1 MADGRWAKE
10 MTAVK
15 SVAINEPFY
24 QWAVKG
30 FTALRRRIGM
40 TINVHDQHGAMQDG
54 QIFLFNHF
62 ARFETIIPQYFIYQA
77 TGAYCR
83 CIATHEL
90 FEGSERFAK
99 VLWGVGAV
107 PNNHPG
113 LLPFMAAE
121 ILRGRKVIFFPEG
134 GMMKDRSMAA
144 PRPKG
149 PLGLQRTLAGHKQG
163 ASALAVVLEIFKK
176 RILSVEES
184 GDRERL
190 GRWVKALGLAST
202 EELLAAARKPTMIV
216 PSNITFSPIHVGDNI
231 LRKAAEFLHIDLG
244 QRGTEELL
252 VEGNLIL
259 RETDMDIRFGK
270 PLHPDMAWGAAERLG
285 LARAF
290 EQIENLD
297 DLFGLKD
304 SANRW
309 VERLTAVTIQRATR
323 RLRDLCM
330 VEMYAGVTVNIN
342 HLASGLFHRLW
353 EQGETVI
360 DKVRFGTLLYGIVK
374 QVQREPDLHLHR
386 SLLDPERY
394 EGLHAASSGVLDQML
409 KTAVDAGLMKV
420 TDKDYHLLSALNDL
434 TDLRDPRLTNP
445 LRVYANEIASL
456 TNVGAII
463 DGAAALEDGALAEA
477 LFDDEVRAHEVC
489 SERHGALA
497 EARNG
502 VPYFVRG
509 EAKAKPGIM
518 LVHGL
523 LASPAELRAFGEQLA
538 SLGHTVLGVRLKG
551 HGTVP
556 GDLHMRTMK
565 DWMTSV
571 TRGHE
576 IISRT
581 ADKVIVIGF
590 GTGASLALQLAAQ
603 KPSRLAAVISI
614 AAPLKFRMAGLQ
626 YAPLLDRLGRVS
638 QWMRLGP
645 GIRHIRVPSVEHPE
659 IDYHDMPA
667 GTVSELK
674 KAAELLEAC
683 LPVIECPV
691 SVIQATDDPV
701 VDPASARMIYEALNS
716 SDKHLHMIESSR
728 HGILHDGIG
737 ETEALVMARIAEFTD
752 LVPTPQLPVRQRMA
766 PRISAAVIALVQPL
780 MRFRPQ
786 RNA

>member
-1 MADGRWAKE
+1 
-10 MTAVK
+10 MTAAK

-40 TINVHDQHGAMQDG
+40 KINVHDAHGAMQDG

-83 CIATHEL
+83 CVATHEL

-176 RILSVEES
+176 RILSIEES

-190 GRWVKALGLAST
+190 GRWVKALGLASAD
-202 EELLAAARKPTMIV
+202 ELLAAARKPTMIV
-216 PSNITFSPIHVGDNI
+216 PSNITFHPLHISDNI
-231 LRKAAEFLHIDLG
+231 LRKAAEFFHIDLG

-270 PLHPDMAWGAAERLG
+270 PLHPDMGWGAAERVG

-290 EQIENLD
+290 EQIESLE
-297 DLFGLKD
+297 DLFSLKD

-330 VEMYAGVTVNIN
+330 VEMYSSVTVNIN
-342 HLASGLFHRLW
+342 HLAARLFLRLW
-353 EQGETVI
+353 EQGETVV
-360 DKVRFGTLLYGIVK
+360 DKARFGSLLYNSLKRI
-374 QVQREPDLHLHR
+374 QREPGLHLHR
-386 SLLDPERY
+386 SLQDPECY
-394 EGLHAASSGVLDQML
+394 EGLHAGQSGVLDQFIA
-409 KTAVDAGLMKV
+409 TAVNAGLIEV
-420 TDKDYHLLSALNDL
+420 TDTHYRLLPALNGWDEP
-434 TDLRDPRLTNP
+434 RDPRLTNP

-456 TNVGAII
+456 TNVAGVI
-463 DGAAALEDGALAEA
+463 DEAVILQGTALAEA
-477 LFDDEVRAHEVC
+477 LFEDEVRAYAASHERHGGSTEVQRGAPYFLC
-489 SERHGALA
+489 SER
-497 EARNG
+497 NG
-502 VPYFVRG
+502 L
-509 EAKAKPGIM
+509 PGIM

-523 LASPAELRAFGEQLA
+523 LASPAELKVFGEQLA
-538 SLGHTVLGVRLKG
+538 SLGHAVLGVRLKG
-551 HGTVP
+551 HGTAP
-556 GDLHMRTMK
+556 SDLQKCSMR
-565 DWMTSV
+565 DWLASV
-571 TRGHE
+571 SRGHE
-576 IISRT
+576 IISRV
-581 ADKVIVIGF
+581 ADKTIVIGF
-590 GTGASLALQLAAQ
+590 GTGASLALQFAAE
-603 KPSRLAAVISI
+603 KPAGLAAVISI
-614 AAPLKFRMAGLQ
+614 AAPLRFRMPGMQ
-626 YAPLLDRLGRVS
+626 HAPLRNSLQRLANWTRLGDRA
-638 QWMRLGP
+638 
-645 GIRHIRVPSVEHPE
+645 RHMPVPNVEHPG
-659 IDYHDMPA
+659 IDYDSMP
-667 GTVSELK
+667 VSIVMELR
-674 KAAELLEAC
+674 KAAEMLGAC
-683 LPVIECPV
+683 LPAIECPV
-691 SVIQATDDPV
+691 SIIQGTDDPV
-701 VDPASARMIYEALNS
+701 VDPVSARIIHERLS
-716 SDKHLHMIESSR
+716 SADKRLHMVEASR

-737 ETEALVMARIAEFTD
+737 DTEALVMARIAEFTESA
-752 LVPTPQLPVRQRMA
+752 PMPQLPVRRRVA
-766 PRISAAVIALVQPL
+766 PRLSAALVALVQPL